1 MAKSEFP
8 SKLLSNIT
16 RLFITASF
24 IALAGGVIYGGKQLL
39 TWRAEAAP
47 SPDAAPRATV
57 SFDTVTQVTGFTQQR
72 EFVGQIE
79 PSRELASAFELSGKL
94 ETVNFDEGEV
104 VNAGEVIATLD
115 ISLLEAQR
123 DGLIASR
130 SALQAQ
136 LTFAE
141 ATVERSL
148 DLQDRGFATEER
160 LDQSI
165 ANRDE
170 LIARIAE
177 LNETLR
183 SIEIQIEKSSLVA
196 EFDSR
201 VSERFLDP
209 GATISAGQ
217 SVLRIIETEEPLLRV
232 GLPLDLDVQ
241 SLDSVEIRIN
251 GQSFAAELDSLR
263 ADIDPVTRT
272 RTALFKAS
280 ELDGMS
286 FGRTASLVLEEA
298 IDQAGYWVPLSS
310 LREGRKGEWLMLV
323 LDEEDTVR
331 SASVLIIQTEAERV
345 FVTASFDD
353 GTRFIT
359 DGAHRITLG
368 EIVIPV
374 AE

>member
-1 MAKSEFP
+1 MAKSELF
-8 SKLLSNIT
+8 SKLLSNT
-16 RLFITASF
+16 GRLFITASF
-24 IALAGGVIYGGKQLL
+24 VALAGGAIYGGTQVL

-47 SPDAAPRATV
+47 TPDAAPRATV
-57 SFDTVTQVTGFTQQR
+57 SIDTLNQVAGFTQQR

-79 PSRELASAFELSGKL
+79 PSKELASAFELSGKL

-104 VNAGEVIATLD
+104 VSAGEVIATLD
-115 ISLLEAQR
+115 TSLLEAQR
-123 DGLIASR
+123 DGFVASR
-130 SALQAQ
+130 DALQAQ

-148 DLQDRGFATEER
+148 NLQDRGFATEER
-160 LDQSI
+160 LDQAI

-170 LIARIAE
+170 LVARIAE
-177 LNETLR
+177 LNESLR
-183 SIEIQIEKSSLVA
+183 STEIQIEKSSLVA
-196 EFDSR
+196 EFDGR

-217 SVLRIIETEEPLLRV
+217 SMLHIIETTEPLLRV
-232 GLPLDLDVQ
+232 GLPVDLDVAA
-241 SLDSVEIRIN
+241 LGSVEIRMN
-251 GQSFAAELDSLR
+251 GESFAAELDSLR

-286 FGRTASLVLEEA
+286 FGQTASLVLEEA
-298 IDQAGYWVPLSS
+298 IDQAGYWVPMSA

-323 LDEEDTVR
+323 LDDEDIVR
-331 SASVLIIQTEAERV
+331 PASALIIQTEAERV

-368 EIVIPV
+368 EAVIPTV
-374 AE
+374 E

>member
-1 MAKSEFP
+1 MAESEFR
-8 SKLLSNIT
+8 SKLLPNIR
-16 RLFITASF
+16 RLFITAGF
-24 IALAGGVIYGGKQLL
+24 IALAGGTIYGGKQLL
-39 TWRAEAAP
+39 AWRAEAAP
-47 SPDAAPRATV
+47 SPDPAPRATV
-57 SFDTVTQVTGFTQQR
+57 SFDTLTQVTGFTQQR

-104 VNAGEVIATLD
+104 VNAGEVIAALD
-115 ISLLEAQR
+115 TSLLEAQR

-130 SALQAQ
+130 NALQAQ

-241 SLDSVEIRIN
+241 SLDSVEIRMN

-280 ELDGMS
+280 ELNGMS
-286 FGRTASLVLEEA
+286 FGQTASLVLEEA

-368 EIVIPV
+368 EAVIPV